1 VSSISKVR
9 LTVAVITY
17 NRARFLRE
25 TLAALAR
32 QDVPAADWE
41 LLVIDNNS
49 ADDTAQVVAS
59 FGTARPSPRH
69 IVELKQGLDHGRNRA
84 VAEAQGEI
92 VVLVD
97 DDILMESDWLARLT
111 EPFSSRDGI
120 RIGVIGG
127 EVVPIFPDGLP
138 AWLDRAHRPL
148 GFRADAGPLPP
159 GQSPM
164 GANFAFPKAV
174 LDRLGGF
181 DTVLDRQGSAL
192 FGGGDTEMI
201 RRVRKAGFEVWFA
214 PAAAVRHQMP
224 AARLTMAYALRHA
237 FDSARSRIVDGV
249 QERRA
254 AGHSAVPFLLS
265 RAAGAALKLLGYGLA
280 MVLAAAAFQGAA
292 AKRARVRAWRSCG
305 YLYQIA
311 RSAAGKI

>member
-1 VSSISKVR
+1 MSKLR
-9 LTVAVITY
+9 ITVAVITY

-32 QDVPAADWE
+32 QDIPASEWE

-49 ADDTAQVVAS
+49 TDDTAQVVTS
-59 FGTARPSPRH
+59 GGTSQPPPRH
-69 IVELKQGLDHGRNRA
+69 IVETKQGLDHGRNRA
-84 VAEAQGEI
+84 VAEAQGEV

-97 DDILMESDWLARLT
+97 DDILMEPDWLARLT
-111 EPFSSRDGI
+111 EPFTSPAGD
-120 RIGVIGG
+120 RIGVVGG
-127 EVVPIFPDGLP
+127 EVIPVFPDGLP
-138 AWLDRAHRPL
+138 RWLERAHRPL
-148 GFRADAGPLPP
+148 GFRPDAGPLPP

-201 RRVRKAGFEVWFA
+201 RRVRTAGLEVWFA

-224 AARLTMAYALRHA
+224 ASRLTMAYALRHA

-249 QERRA
+249 RTRRA
-254 AGHSAVPFLLS
+254 AGQSAFPFLLS
-265 RAAGAALKLLGYGLA
+265 RAAGAALKLLGYLL
-280 MVLAAAAFQGAA
+280 VTFLAAVAFQGAA
-292 AKRARVRAWRSCG
+292 ARRARVRAWRSCG

>member
-1 VSSISKVR
+1 VR
-9 LTVAVITY
+9 ITVAVITF
-17 NRARFLRE
+17 NRSRFLRE
-25 TLAALAR
+25 TLAGLAR
-32 QDVPAADWE
+32 QDMPAGEWE

-49 ADDTAQVVAS
+49 TDDTVQVVAAFAAS
-59 FGTARPSPRH
+59 RPAPRH
-69 IVELKQGLDHGRNRA
+69 ILETRQGLDHGRNRA
-84 VAEAQGEI
+84 VAEARGEI

-97 DDILMESDWLARLT
+97 DDILVGGDWLARLA
-111 EPFSSRDGI
+111 EPFFSPAGG
-120 RIGVIGG
+120 RIGVVGG
-127 EVVPIFPDGLP
+127 EVVPVFPDGLP
-138 AWLDRAHRPL
+138 RWLERAHRPL
-148 GFRADAGPLPP
+148 GFRPDAGPLPP

-164 GANFAFPKAV
+164 GDNFAFPKAV

-181 DTVLDRQGSAL
+181 DTTLDRRGPAL

-201 RRVRKAGFEVWFA
+201 RRVRKAGLEVWFA

-224 AARLTMAYALRHA
+224 AERLTMAYALRHA

-249 QERRA
+249 RERRMAGRA
-254 AGHSAVPFLLS
+254 ALPFLLS
-265 RAAGAALKLLGYGLA
+265 RAAGAALKLLGYLLA

-311 RSAAGKI
+311 RSAAGKL